1 MSHHD
6 AGPEINA
13 RMEVLLDEHGPSL
26 TRFVLGLTLGQRQ
39 TAEDLVQETM
49 IRAWRNIDGFPA
61 DREEGRRWLF
71 TVARRLVIDNVRR
84 QKARPAEVAPLNTDQ
99 VVTGDETSSAALANQ
114 SLRDA
119 VRGLGAAHR
128 EVIHEIY
135 VRNRSVQEVA
145 DHLHIPVGTV
155 RSRVHYAIR
164 HLRSA
169 VIS

>member
-1 MSHHD
+1 MHD
-6 AGPEINA
+6 DADPEVNT
-13 RMEVLLDEHGPSL
+13 RMKTLLDEHGPPL

-39 TAEDLVQETM
+39 TAEDLVQETI
-49 IRAWRNIDGFPA
+49 IRAWRNIDGFPRNHE
-61 DREEGRRWLF
+61 DGRRWLF
-71 TVARRLVIDNVRR
+71 TVARRLVIDSVRR
-84 QKARPAEVAPLNTDQ
+84 QRARPAEAPLSTDQ

-145 DHLHIPVGTV
+145 DRLDIPVGTV